1 MSGRKVL
8 LVAILS
14 VASVLAVQGAARSDG
29 PAHALNPGPNAG
41 SQQVVVRAPAVAPA
55 LMIPV
60 AVDQSAQRSVAPV
73 AAAPSFAFAKLE
85 AGTVAA
91 TAAAQAAASAVA
103 PFVMNLAETLPA
115 VLPDAMVPVPVP
127 VPVAL
132 PELEKLPLHQRISRR
147 FERLDSDKNGSISR
161 EEAKRSRSLER
172 HFDVVDADHDGEIS
186 PAELRNAWKTRMA
199 ARERAR
205 QVAHNK

>member
-14 VASVLAVQGAARSDG
+14 GASVLAVQGAARSDG

-115 VLPDAMVPVPVP
+115 VLPDAMVPVPV
-127 VPVAL
+127 AL